1 MEKFIIGLIF
11 GLSIQPLLDGFTSLV
26 MSFFEMIKS
35 YFAIKIATNDKKITD
50 LSSEVKKNIIG
61 FSAGEGVDDYDI

>member
-1 MEKFIIGLIF
+1 MENFIIGLIF

-61 FSAGEGVDDYDI
+61 FSAGEEVDDYDI